1 MRDERL
7 GQGPQVAPVLLGGV
21 QAPDR
26 TVAQVVLPEPV
37 PAVDAGRGAK
47 AEEPAAHRIEHVL
60 RGAADPGGS
69 GVGFQ
74 KLELGPPGSGL
85 RLTQVLG
92 D

>member
-1 MRDERL
+1 MRAGLIVTQAGAIILEIRATDL
-7 GQGPQVAPVLLGGV
+7 GFLSA
-21 QAPDR
+21 
-26 TVAQVVLPEPV
+26 
-37 PAVDAGRGAK
+37 RGA
-47 AEEPAAHRIEHVL
+47 RIEHVL